1 MTLEVVEGEQL
12 MSTTVKNAIGFT
24 VSISEDLND
33 FDLKMLVLPNS
44 RAKVKFQE
52 NLNRSVDFEYFTQYT
67 LTQKGDSKLI
77 AKFSIDSNMN
87 RNDYTRFSRPELFF
101 S

>member
-1 MTLEVVEGEQL
+1 

-44 RAKVKFQE
+44 REKIKFQE

-67 LTQKGDSKLI
+67 LT
-77 AKFSIDSNMN
+77 
-87 RNDYTRFSRPELFF
+87 
-101 S
+101 

>member
-1 MTLEVVEGEQL
+1 
-12 MSTTVKNAIGFT
+12 MSTTVKNAIDFT

-67 LTQKGDSKLI
+67 LT
-77 AKFSIDSNMN
+77 
-87 RNDYTRFSRPELFF
+87 
-101 S
+101 